1 MTDKVPDRT
10 DLHAYIFPCYYVY
23 INLCRHRNMFLC
35 TQLHIPPDLVVNRWA
50 LDGES
55 RSRLD
60 LLLRDDV

>member
-35 TQLHIPPDLVVNRWA
+35 TQLHIPPDSYETKTPLY
-50 LDGES
+50 
-55 RSRLD
+55 RSGRKKSP
-60 LLLRDDV
+60 